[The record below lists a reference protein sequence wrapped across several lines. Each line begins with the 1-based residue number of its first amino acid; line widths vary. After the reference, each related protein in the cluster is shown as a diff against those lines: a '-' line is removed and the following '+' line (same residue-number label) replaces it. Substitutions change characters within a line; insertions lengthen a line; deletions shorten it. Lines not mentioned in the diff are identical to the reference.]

1 VWGFDIL
8 VTARSVDRCVNTLRM
23 KIERNPEATL
33 YIKTVR
39 DIGYR
44 LEN

>member
-1 VWGFDIL
+1 
-8 VTARSVDRCVNTLRM
+8 M